1 MFLYSLV
8 TRRVLFVV
16 KMLTSLLS
24 RPVTYVYPDERMML
38 YCFMLRDCLF
48 QANALDTD

>member
-1 MFLYSLV
+1 MYLWPLV

-16 KMLTSLLS
+16 QILTSLLS
-24 RPVTYVYPDERMML
+24 RPVTYVYPDKRMRL
-38 YCFMLRDCLF
+38 YCFMLCDCLF